1 MIFDNS
7 SKSLNNI
14 EEFYEVSSYIYSLNM
29 FSLRPWNTQLLL
41 RCLHQMPPLKA
52 QRIQKR
58 RRQKECKGQRGW
70 KTAEQGPL
78 NQPGKVHMNSQMKEQ
93 AQGLNGS
100 ENPPSP
106 HPHTSY

>member
-29 FSLRPWNTQLLL
+29 FSLRPRNTQLLL

-52 QRIQKR
+52 QRILKR
-58 RRQKECKGQRGW
+58 RRQKECEGQRGW

-93 AQGLNGS
+93 AQGLKGLK
-100 ENPPSP
+100 PPTP
-106 HPHTSY
+106 PHTSY